1 MESPIQHKKAR
12 SGTFRHEY
20 TKLII
25 NELRLYHF
33 SLGTFGHDRCLISG
47 LCFVFLP

>member
-33 SLGTFGHDRCLISG
+33 SLGTFGQDNRKEIWERKEYR
-47 LCFVFLP
+47 